1 MMRAQHASPKSRW
14 HGTRPIPCR
23 VRRRRSAISVGTT
36 GPQTIRPARPKVM
49 PVRGTV
55 AIGAILFDKDGT
67 LIDYWLTWV
76 PINREAA
83 LFAAGGDLGLARE
96 LLRVGG
102 QDPATDHV
110 VPGSVLAA
118 GSVDDIAAAFAAQLG
133 ARTPQRLAQGIEA
146 IFRRGGA
153 EHGRLAR

>member
-1 MMRAQHASPKSRW
+1 M
-14 HGTRPIPCR
+14 
-23 VRRRRSAISVGTT
+23 
-36 GPQTIRPARPKVM
+36 
-49 PVRGTV
+49 

-76 PINREAA
+76 PINREVA
-83 LFAAGGDLGLARE
+83 LFAAGGDSGLAHA

-102 QDPATDHV
+102 QDPATDRV

-133 ARTPQRLAQGIEA
+133 ARTPTSW
-146 IFRRGGA
+146 RRASRQFFAVGG
-153 EHGRLAR
+153 